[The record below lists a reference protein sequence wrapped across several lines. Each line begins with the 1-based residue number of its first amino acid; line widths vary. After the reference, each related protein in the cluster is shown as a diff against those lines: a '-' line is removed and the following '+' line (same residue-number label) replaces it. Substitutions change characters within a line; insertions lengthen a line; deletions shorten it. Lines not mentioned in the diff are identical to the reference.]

1 MAVSVVGF
9 DVGTLSS
16 YVVVA
21 RQGGI
26 EAVANEYSDRN
37 TPSCVSFTE
46 QMRFIGHEAK
56 QQQVSNISN
65 TILNFTNFL
74 GKTFNDSF
82 VQSEMKRI
90 PFKVVPTADGRVGI
104 EVKYLGETQVFTP
117 EQIYAMQLTKLKE
130 VAEMNLATKVVDV
143 VLNVPTY
150 ATDSERRAILDAAQI
165 ANLNCVRIINDTTAI
180 GLAYGIYNKELP
192 EPEAQSKNIVFIDFG
207 YSSLQSNVVAFNKG
221 KMRVIASSCS
231 LVGGRDFDE
240 VIYNKVKEEF
250 RDRYKLNVIDGSKPS
265 IRLMQECEKLKK
277 LMSAN
282 ATEIPLNI
290 ECFMNDI
297 DVSSRMKRVEFEELS
312 SDLLQKVKKTL
323 ENLIVEAK
331 MSLDDID
338 SIELVGGST
347 RIPAVKQI
355 IGEIFKKE
363 GRTSLNAD
371 EAVARGCALQCAIMS
386 PAFRVKDFNITD
398 ALPYPISLAY
408 DDVNGNV
415 NVDVYQKWSVF
426 PASKQMTFNRVGPFK
441 LEGKY
446 SNPEALPNDNKS
458 IGLFNVSG
466 VQPGPNGE
474 PVKIK
479 VKLRVTANGIFTCCQ
494 AQLVEVVEKQV
505 EVEVDAEPQEVNNKT
520 EPMDTESYKGE
531 ENGDVT
537 SEKTNET
544 GENEIKKD
552 APKKIKKMVN
562 KNVTKH
568 TDLPMQAI
576 ILQYIPQKINEFNEK
591 ENQMI
596 MQVKLQKEKA
606 TAKNSVEEYV
616 YEMRD
621 KLYGDLE
628 AYVSEND
635 RDQFSSELTA
645 AENWL
650 YEEGEDVSKQLY
662 IDRLTNL
669 RKIGDRILY
678 RAKEG
683 YERPY
688 AIEEFSKSTVIIS
701 KVIAG
706 IDNKE
711 EAYSHLDAADR
722 DNLSKILE
730 EKQQWFAQEIN
741 RQRELKSYEDP
752 VLTVSQILS
761 QKQNMESL
769 VNPIVNKPKPVVTPP
784 ESNNVKPEPDSST
797 NSNLNN
803 NTEKTED
810 VKVDK
815 PEDMDL
821 D

>member
-9 DVGTLSS
+9 DLGTLSS

-37 TPSCVSFTE
+37 TPTCISFTE
-46 QMRFIGHEAK
+46 QTRFIGHEAK
-56 QQQVSNISN
+56 QQQVTNISN
-65 TILNFTNFL
+65 TIFNFSNLL
-74 GKTFNDSF
+74 GKTFNDPL
-82 VQSEMKRI
+82 VQSEMKRL
-90 PFKVVPTADGRVGI
+90 PFKVIPTADGRIGV
-104 EVKYLGETQVFTP
+104 EVMYLGEPQVFTP

-180 GLAYGIYNKELP
+180 ALAYGIYNKELP
-192 EPEAQSKNIVFIDFG
+192 EPEAPSKNIVFIDFG
-207 YSSLQSNVVAFNKG
+207 YTSLQSNIVAFNKG
-221 KMRVIASSCS
+221 KMKVIASSCC
-231 LVGGRDFDE
+231 LIGGRDFDSA
-240 VIYNKVKEEF
+240 IYNKVKEDF
-250 RDRYKLNVIDGSKPS
+250 SQRYKLNIVDGTKPT

-282 ATEIPLNI
+282 STEIPLNI

-297 DVSSRMKRVEFEELS
+297 DVSTRMKRADFEELS
-312 SDLLQKVKKTL
+312 TDILVKVKMTL
-323 ENLIVEAK
+323 EKLLIEANI
-331 MSLDDID
+331 SID
-338 SIELVGGST
+338 NIESIELVGGTS
-347 RIPAVKQI
+347 RIPAFKQI
-355 IGEIFKKE
+355 VSEIFKKE

-386 PAFRVKDFNITD
+386 PAFRVKDFSITD
-398 ALPYPISLAY
+398 ALPYPISLSY
-408 DDVNGNV
+408 EDNNSL
-415 NVDVYQKWSVF
+415 VDTEVYPKWNIF
-426 PASKQMTFNRVGPFK
+426 PASKQMTFNRVAPFK

-446 SNPEALPNDNKS
+446 SNPEAIPNDNKS

-474 PVKIK
+474 PAKIK
-479 VKLRVTANGIFTCCQ
+479 VKLRVNANGIFTCCQ

-505 EVEVDAEPQEVNNKT
+505 EVEVDAEPEANNKT
-520 EPMDTESYKGE
+520 EPMDTESVKGE
-531 ENGDVT
+531 ENGDINNA
-537 SEKTNET
+537 KTNET
-544 GENEIKKD
+544 GENGVKKE
-552 APKKIKKMVN
+552 APKKVKKMIN

-606 TAKNSVEEYV
+606 SAKNSVEEYV

-628 AYVSEND
+628 AFVSEND

-662 IDRLTNL
+662 IDRLMGL
-669 RKIGDRILY
+669 RKIGDRIVY

-683 YERPY
+683 YERPI
-688 AIEEFSKSTVIIS
+688 AIEEFGKSAVHITR
-701 KVIAG
+701 VIAA

-711 EAYSHLDAADR
+711 EAFSHFDGNDR
-722 DNLSKILE
+722 ANLQKILD

-752 VLTVSQILS
+752 ILTAAQIFT
-761 QKQNMESL
+761 QKQAMESL
-769 VNPIVNKPKPVVTPP
+769 ASPIINKPKPIVTPP
-784 ESNNVKPEPDSST
+784 ESNDTKAEADTT
-797 NSNLNN
+797 NSNNVN
-803 NTEKTED
+803 EQQQQ
-810 VKVDK
+810 KVDK